1 MALYDVYLPH
11 KNKNDVFCLT
21 IDFATK
27 SKEIPMKSP
36 NKSAMKKTLT
46 FRVPDELLKSLEKHA
61 EKNQRAT
68 STMARIIV
76 REYLQSLVEGK
87 K

>member
-1 MALYDVYLPH
+1 
-11 KNKNDVFCLT
+11 
-21 IDFATK
+21 
-27 SKEIPMKSP
+27 MKSP